1 MIKHA
6 IHLAL
11 LVALSVAG
19 GACLSDDAR
28 SDRIAITP
36 AKLSIAAGSAP
47 VLFTA
52 TAPPSVGRIVWSL
65 EGPGV
70 LENQLD
76 ASVAFRPPA
85 TVPTATPA
93 AVTATV
99 ASSAVRA
106 SADIEITPPYA
117 GTLPDGGASPDGGA
131 PDSVLRITP
140 ASAAIFA
147 GGAPIEFRALIS
159 GVTWSLQ
166 GPGSL
171 SFPSPLVAL
180 YAPPPD
186 VALDT
191 NAQLTA
197 QLSAPGRTARA
208 GILVRRPVG
217 NLLVA
222 LGLPPGSGLRPRVTV
237 TGPRGFAR
245 VVSASETLYG
255 LAVGNYR
262 VTAGTE
268 LVAGPIATA
277 AYVPRIVGSPAVI
290 VAGGTARVEVTY
302 AIRRGSGHLW
312 VASGSMTRL
321 RAYSG
326 AQLETSGTVSSS
338 IQIEAGGGFGA
349 ALGADGDLWVAGD
362 PFTLLKF
369 AATHLENGG
378 LPDLR
383 LGTGSRGGVLD
394 YLSGMA
400 FDAAGNLWL
409 ASNPPPGSDQNRRIL
424 KFAASTL
431 RVSDPNPTPEVT
443 LRGTSFWYPVALA
456 FDRAGNLWTA
466 DFINDRLVKFSPAQL
481 LTDGAPVPTTVLS
494 NVSPGYPLSSPIDLA
509 IDADGNLWV
518 ANLSTDRPTDLVMYT
533 ATQAQAGGSP
543 NPAIRIGRPSLPGV
557 RGLAFDATG
566 GLWMGIPGALARFS
580 RAQLSGGGAPPP
592 QIVIQDSTLSWP
604 AFLVFN
610 PPPAGVPLYR

>member
-1 MIKHA
+1 MTKLA

-11 LVALSVAG
+11 LAVLSVAG

-28 SDRIAITP
+28 SDRIVISP
-36 AKLSIAAGSAP
+36 AKVSIAAGSAP

-52 TAPPSVGRIVWSL
+52 TAPPNVGRIVWSL
-65 EGPGV
+65 EGPGA
-70 LENQLD
+70 LENQAD

-85 TVPTATPA
+85 TVPTTTPA

-99 ASSAVRA
+99 ASSGVRA
-106 SADIEITPPYA
+106 SADIEIIPPDA
-117 GTLPDGGASPDGGA
+117 GTRPDGGA
-131 PDSVLRITP
+131 PEPILRITP

-147 GGAPIEFRALIS
+147 GAVPIEFRAVVS
-159 GVTWSLQ
+159 GGAGVVTWSLE

-180 YAPPPD
+180 YAPPLN

-191 NAQLTA
+191 NALLTA
-197 QLSAPGRTARA
+197 QLSTPGHTARA

-217 NLLVA
+217 NLAIAV
-222 LGLPPGSGLRPRVTV
+222 GLPPGSGLRPRVTV

-268 LVAGPIATA
+268 LVAGRIVTV
-277 AYVPRIVGSPAVI
+277 AYVARIVGSPAVI
-290 VAGGTARVEVTY
+290 VAGGTARVEVNY
-302 AIRRGSGHLW
+302 AVRRGSGQLW
-312 VASGSMTRL
+312 VAGGSMARL

-326 AQLETSGTVSSS
+326 AQLETSGTVTSS
-338 IQIEAGGGFGA
+338 IQIESGGGFGA
-349 ALGADGDLWVAGD
+349 ALGGDGDLWVAGD
-362 PFTLLKF
+362 PFTLLKY
-369 AATHLENGG
+369 AAAHLESGG
-378 LPDLR
+378 LPDVR

-409 ASNPPPGSDQNRRIL
+409 ASNPPPGPDQNRRIL

-431 RVSDPNPTPEVT
+431 RVSDPNPIPEVT
-443 LRGTSFWYPVALA
+443 LRGTSFWHPVALA
-456 FDRAGNLWTA
+456 FDRGGNLWAA

-481 LTDGAPVPTTVLS
+481 LADGAPVPTTVLS

-543 NPAIRIGRPSLPGV
+543 NPAIRIGRPSLPWV

-566 GLWMGIPGALARFS
+566 GLWMGIPGALVRFS

-592 QIVIQDSTLSWP
+592 QIVVQDGALTSP

-610 PPPAGVPLYR
+610 PPPPGVPLFR